1 MVPQH
6 PSSSN
11 EYSMSNNAASY
22 LTLSVHEK
30 AAVDADNER
39 NIVLIEQNGNSSTS
53 SKSSSS
59 KTSSPQKGDLQVD
72 ELSESNTEFDE
83 MESSLGKKTMVSLS
97 GIHKALVELKDYA
110 KKSDDRQQEML
121 NVMRETQ
128 QQHQKVLNEQRQQ
141 HQEVLNVL
149 YEQRQQYQEVLNEQR
164 KQHQEVLHALLNVMR
179 SSQQQHQDLMGVL
192 IAQQQEQKQQHQDL
206 MKELQKQQNNNK

>member
-97 GIHKALVELKDYA
+97 GIHKALVELKDYS

-128 QQHQKVLNEQRQQ
+128 QQHQ
-141 HQEVLNVL
+141 EVLNVL
-149 YEQRQQYQEVLNEQR
+149 YEQRQQHQQ
-164 KQHQEVLHALLNVMR
+164 QHQEVLHALLNVMR